1 MKSKNGMRRA
11 HIVQAIVAQYY
22 EPERHDR
29 CKRWIFR
36 NIIVKQ
42 YPMSER
48 TFWRYIS
55 MQENEYSNQLTLF

>member
-1 MKSKNGMRRA
+1 MRNKNIIQRA
-11 HIVQAIVAQYY
+11 AMVLGLVHQYY
-22 EPERHDR
+22 QPERHDR